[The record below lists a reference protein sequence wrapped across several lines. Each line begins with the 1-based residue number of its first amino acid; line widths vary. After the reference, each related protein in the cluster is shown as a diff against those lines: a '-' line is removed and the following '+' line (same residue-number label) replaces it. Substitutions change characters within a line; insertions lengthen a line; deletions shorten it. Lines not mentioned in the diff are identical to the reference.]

1 MFNSLVCGA
10 IKSIRFPKPPRHA
23 GNGRRARAPAAADDG
38 FPARFFFFGVALPG
52 GKVLVNWAGTTKQL
66 EFYVIRHEFSEWLY
80 IRQNNR
86 IILGFKWFTRRP
98 SKSFERIKSS
108 PCPRISLSSISV
120 MPFEQFHLVIK
131 CGNGINYRGFNRK
144 TNGNDQSIPVYHSHV
159 SPATIWGCK

>member
-1 MFNSLVCGA
+1 MLAMAAKLVRQPLPTMASLPDSFFSGLHWLLQA
-10 IKSIRFPKPPRHA
+10 RRKSLGQLGWDNKRHKKTRILCHQA
-23 GNGRRARAPAAADDG
+23 WIFRM
-38 FPARFFFFGVALPG
+38 
-52 GKVLVNWAGTTKQL
+52 
-66 EFYVIRHEFSEWLY
+66 I

-86 IILGFKWFTRRP
+86 IILGFKWFTRHP

-131 CGNGINYRGFNRK
+131 CGNGKNYRGFNRK
-144 TNGNDQSIPVYHSHV
+144 TNGNNQSIPVYHSHV